1 METWYRA
8 HVTACTIEEV
18 KIVSETKAMVLLES
32 YVEVR
37 KESYFHKFCKTKD
50 EAKAFLIDYLQAK
63 INVQR
68 NVLNALEKQIEGIKE
83 L

>member
-8 HVTACTIEEV
+8 SAASCTIQEV
-18 KIVSETKAMVLLES
+18 KILSKTKRMVLLEDNF
-32 YVEVR
+32 EVK
-37 KESYFHKFCKTKD
+37 KESLFHKYCKTKD
-50 EAKAFLIDYLQAK
+50 EAKAFLISYWQPK

-68 NVLNALEKQIEGIKE
+68 KILNALEKKIELINQ